1 MEVLPAQKTPELH
14 HLRDASGQ
22 CKTPPRSRRANDMK
36 TVTEIMESLIALQD
50 IKLKRSRQ
58 SAAAGE
64 EIAKFRSDIPEGVL
78 GHFDRLLARGKKGV
92 AIARNGVCCECH
104 LKISSGT
111 WANLPHRSDIH
122 LCDSCGRYLYLPP
135 ETEAAAP
142 EPAPA
147 PAKPARARKKKEPA
161 LV

>member
-1 MEVLPAQKTPELH
+1 
-14 HLRDASGQ
+14 
-22 CKTPPRSRRANDMK
+22 
-36 TVTEIMESLIALQD
+36 MESLIALQT
-50 IKLKRSRQ
+50 ILLKRGRQ
-58 SAAAGE
+58 TAAVKE
-64 EIAKFRSDIPEGVL
+64 DIAKWRADVPEAIL

-92 AIARNGVCCECH
+92 AIARNGGCSECH

-135 ETEAAAP
+135 QTAADLPEA
-142 EPAPA
+142 PAA
-147 PAKPARARKKKEPA
+147 PAKAAKSRKKAEPA